1 MGAVLSLFA
10 YSREL
15 EAEADAMGLKLIGEA
30 GYDPQAMPETW
41 QQLIQEIEASA
52 RMRRKRPNRGY
63 SLFATHPAPASR
75 MTDLFASAAEV
86 KGTSGEAGRAVNGTS
101 RP

>member
-63 SLFATHPAPASR
+63 SLFATHPLLSR
-75 MTDLFASAAEV
+75 A
-86 KGTSGEAGRAVNGTS
+86 
-101 RP
+101 